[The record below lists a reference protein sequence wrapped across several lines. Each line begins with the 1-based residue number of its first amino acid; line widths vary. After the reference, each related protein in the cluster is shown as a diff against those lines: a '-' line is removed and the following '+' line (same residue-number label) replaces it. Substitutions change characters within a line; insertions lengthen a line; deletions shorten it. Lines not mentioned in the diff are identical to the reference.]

1 MKIHSVNFVYYSQH
15 FYHFVK
21 ICAIKTKPNF
31 ECLLLARC
39 VNSNIN
45 DFKISQTKLSTLILG
60 IFACFSQ
67 KKIILSDISKID
79 SCKNKIDLNLYFST
93 FHEIIDNM

>member
-67 KKIILSDISKID
+67 KK
-79 SCKNKIDLNLYFST
+79 LYSQT
-93 FHEIIDNM
+93 YQKLIHVRIRMT